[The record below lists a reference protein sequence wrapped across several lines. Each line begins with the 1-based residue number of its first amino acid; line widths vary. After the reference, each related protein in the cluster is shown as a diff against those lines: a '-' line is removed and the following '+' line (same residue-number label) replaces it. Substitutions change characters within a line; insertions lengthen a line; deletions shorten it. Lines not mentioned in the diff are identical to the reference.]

1 MIKIMVFMVI
11 SIFGEKAI
19 TIGPLP
25 YDIQTCREN
34 IHMAYKPFEDEWKVG
49 KKMFVEGKEIKRKD
63 ISVKC
68 IEKKEAVI

>member
-1 MIKIMVFMVI
+1 MVI

-25 YDIQTCREN
+25 YDMETCQEN
-34 IHMAYKPFEDEWKVG
+34 IHMAYKPFDDDWKAG
-49 KKMFVEGKEIKRKD
+49 KKFIVQGREIKRKD

-68 IEKKEAVI
+68 IEKKEAII